1 MVIISHLIICAAIPE
16 TNANLSRQ
24 NKDVDFFKKNL
35 RIGENDTFRK
45 IMEVM
50 VKTSVGKLDL
60 TYHHSKSALAPSVIV
75 ANSDLDDERKY
86 QKAVDAIY
94 QAFVDSNFSTLKF
107 NFRKNKN
114 ISRELSPD
122 DVNLLDLIGA
132 LEWLHNKNIECRS
145 FWLTGIDVGAFY
157 GLQLV
162 MRRPEIDN
170 YMLFSPNIRKNEM
183 NFLVP
188 CSSCGVLVRASEDL
202 KFLEE
207 DCIAL
212 QDRLMTKTESKID
225 HFTVYDAERNFDT
238 ELEQLKTKTIS
249 YIRERLADVK
259 GSFYENVGIKKRKR
273 KRKNSSREEE
283 KNISLNPV
291 KDLGFENI

>member
-1 MVIISHLIICAAIPE
+1 
-16 TNANLSRQ
+16 
-24 NKDVDFFKKNL
+24 
-35 RIGENDTFRK
+35 
-45 IMEVM
+45 MEVI

-60 TYHHSKSALAPSVIV
+60 RYHHSKSVLAPAVIV
-75 ANSDLDDERKY
+75 VDSDADDEGKYRK
-86 QKAVDAIY
+86 ATDTIY
-94 QAFVDSNFSTLKF
+94 QAFVDSNFSALKF
-107 NFRKNKN
+107 SFRRNKN
-114 ISRELSPD
+114 ISRELNPD

-225 HFTVYDAERNFDT
+225 HFTIYDAERNFDT
-238 ELEQLKTKTIS
+238 ELEQLKTKTMS
-249 YIRERLADVK
+249 YIRERLMDVK
-259 GSFYENVGIKKRKR
+259 SSFYESINIKKRKR
-273 KRKNSSREEE
+273 KRKNSIREEE
-283 KNISLNPV
+283 KITSINPV
-291 KDLGFENI
+291 KDLGFNNI